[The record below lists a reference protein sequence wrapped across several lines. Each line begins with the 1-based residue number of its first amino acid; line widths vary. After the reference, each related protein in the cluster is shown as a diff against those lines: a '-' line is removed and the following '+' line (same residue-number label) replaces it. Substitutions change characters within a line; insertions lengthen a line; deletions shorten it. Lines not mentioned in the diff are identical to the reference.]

1 MSAMTIR
8 RTKVRMLNS
17 ELKMAIRV
25 LKAASRG
32 GGKPIWGALADE
44 LDRPKRRRVA
54 VNLSR
59 IGRHSGEGD
68 VVAVPGKVLAS
79 GSMGSGVTVAAYS
92 FSEGA
97 RAKIVASGSRAVSL
111 VDLLEEGVAP
121 SRIRI
126 LK

>member
-1 MSAMTIR
+1 MQ
-8 RTKVRMLNS
+8 MLNS

-25 LKAASRG
+25 LAAASRG

-44 LDRPKRRRVA
+44 LDKPKRRRAA

-79 GSMGSGVTVAAYS
+79 GSLGTGVTVAAFS

-97 RAKIVASGSRAVSL
+97 RAKIEAFGSRAVSL
-111 VDLLEEGVAP
+111 VDLLEEGVEP

>member
-1 MSAMTIR
+1 
-8 RTKVRMLNS
+8 MLNS

-32 GGKPIWGALADE
+32 GGKPIWGALADG
-44 LDRPKRRRVA
+44 LDKPKRRRVA

-79 GSMGSGVTVAAYS
+79 GSLGAGVTVAAFS

-97 RAKIVASGSRAVSL
+97 KEKIVASGSRAVSL
-111 VDLLEEGVAP
+111 VDLLEEGVEP

>member
-1 MSAMTIR
+1 
-8 RTKVRMLNS
+8 MLNS

-44 LDRPKRRRVA
+44 LDKPKRRRVA

-59 IGRHSGEGD
+59 IARHSGDGD
-68 VVAVPGKVLAS
+68 VIAVPGKVLAS
-79 GSMGSGVTVAAYS
+79 GSMRTGVTVAAYS
-92 FSEGA
+92 FSDGA
-97 RAKIVASGSRAVSL
+97 RAKIVASGSRAMSL
-111 VDLLEEGVAP
+111 VDLLEEGVEP

>member
-1 MSAMTIR
+1 MQ
-8 RTKVRMLNS
+8 MLNS

-25 LKAASRG
+25 LEAASRG

-44 LDRPKRRRVA
+44 LDKPKRRRVA

-59 IGRHSGEGD
+59 IGRHSEDGD
-68 VVAVPGKVLAS
+68 VVAGPGKGLAS
-79 GSMGSGVTVAAYS
+79 GSLGAGVTVAAFS
-92 FSEGA
+92 FSDGA
-97 RAKIVASGSRAVSL
+97 KAKIEASGSRAMSL
-111 VDLLEEGVAP
+111 VDLLEEGVEP

>member
-1 MSAMTIR
+1 
-8 RTKVRMLNS
+8 MLNS

-25 LKAASRG
+25 LRAASRG

-44 LDRPKRRRVA
+44 LDKPKRRRVA

-79 GSMGSGVTVAAYS
+79 GYMGAGVTVAYS

-97 RAKIVASGSRAVSL
+97 RAKIVASGSQAVSL

>member
-1 MSAMTIR
+1 MRERISQ
-8 RTKVRMLNS
+8 MLNS

-44 LDRPKRRRVA
+44 LDKPKRRRVA

-79 GSMGSGVTVAAYS
+79 GSLGSGVTVAAYS
-92 FSEGA
+92 FSAGA
-97 RAKIVASGSRAVSL
+97 REKIVASGSRAVSL

>member
-1 MSAMTIR
+1 
-8 RTKVRMLNS
+8 MLNS

-25 LKAASRG
+25 LEAASRG

-44 LDRPKRRRVA
+44 LGKPKRRRVA

-97 RAKIVASGSRAVSL
+97 RVKIVASGSRAVSL